1 MSSVAFAQEAEDTQT
16 EQDTSSAS
24 STESSSP
31 PNATSDATSTS
42 PTEDLSQRNPR
53 LDLPPPSVIELA
65 KQQNNDI
72 KRYMDADHYRK
83 FEINGVEQLL
93 VISESHTALTKGVAV
108 IVAETGTN
116 SLSRH
121 ALAELV
127 KPLNA
132 TGWVTVLLPAPTFA
146 FEPIKGKNLNPE
158 KIPPTLEDK
167 ATTKQPFPF
176 EDREQIPDSDFTTH
190 ESHMTELME
199 RVVEVSNNYPGFF
212 LVVAQGTS
220 AAWLSKIYA
229 EQTISQPDALV
240 AISPYWPD
248 YRYNKQLPKWLA
260 RVPAPVLDIYNS
272 WDNAW
277 IKKTAPQRVIEA
289 EKALKLHYR
298 QREIVGQPYDKQQF
312 LYVAKEIYGWLTH
325 MGW

>member
-1 MSSVAFAQEAEDTQT
+1 MAQEAGQT
-16 EQDTSSAS
+16 TAEENASGETSSETS
-24 STESSSP
+24 MDT
-31 PNATSDATSTS
+31 NAASDATSTEAK
-42 PTEDLSQRNPR
+42 EDLSKRNPR
-53 LDLPPPSVIELA
+53 LDLPPPSVIEFA

-72 KRYMDADHYRK
+72 QRYMDADHYRK
-83 FEINGVEQLL
+83 FDINGVEQLM

-146 FEPIKGKNLNPE
+146 FEPLKGKNLNPE
-158 KIPPTLEDK
+158 QIPPTLEDN
-167 ATTKQPFPF
+167 ATTKAPFSF
-176 EDREQIPDSDFTTH
+176 EDREQISASDFTTH
-190 ESHMTELME
+190 ESHMTTLME
-199 RVVEVSNNYPGFF
+199 SVVEVSSNYPGFF
-212 LVVAQGTS
+212 LVIAQGTS

-229 EQTISQPDALV
+229 DQTISQPDALV

-248 YRYNKQLPKWLA
+248 YHYNKQLPKWLA
-260 RVPAPVLDIYNS
+260 NVQAPVLDMYNS

-312 LYVAKEIYGWLTH
+312 IYVAKEIYGWLTH